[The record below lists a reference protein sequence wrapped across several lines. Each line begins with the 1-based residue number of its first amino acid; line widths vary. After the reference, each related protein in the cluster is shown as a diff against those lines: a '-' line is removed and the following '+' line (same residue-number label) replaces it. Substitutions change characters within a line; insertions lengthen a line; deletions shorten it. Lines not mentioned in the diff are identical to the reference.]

1 MGFYKVKK
9 IFMLKIFLIVTLV
22 IFITHLILIFVGTG
36 LIISRS
42 EGSIW
47 INFANLPLLFLKTF
61 GISLTISILLTLLYV
76 GWNYQKG
83 LIVDEIKKVFYLSFA
98 VAYLLVS
105 AFFVYEYYKGVR
117 HSIKMLRELNENKKA
132 E

>member
-1 MGFYKVKK
+1 
-9 IFMLKIFLIVTLV
+9 MLKICLIAVLLISIVNIILRTFLIVRY
-22 IFITHLILIFVGTG
+22 F
-36 LIISRS
+36 

-47 INFANLPLLFLKTF
+47 ISYANIPWHFLKTF
-61 GISLTISILLTLLYV
+61 GISLAIPILLTLLYV

-98 VAYLLVS
+98 IAYLLVS
-105 AFFVYEYYKGVR
+105 AFFVYEFYKGVK
-117 HSIKMLRELNENKKA
+117 HSIKILRELNENKKA